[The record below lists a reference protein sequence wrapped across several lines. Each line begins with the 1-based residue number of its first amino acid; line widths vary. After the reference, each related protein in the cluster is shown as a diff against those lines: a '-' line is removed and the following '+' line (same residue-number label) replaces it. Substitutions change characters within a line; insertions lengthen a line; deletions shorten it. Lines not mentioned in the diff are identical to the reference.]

1 MSTATL
7 SELIPVTPATTRQP
21 GGTSEGDQRIAIR
34 DVSWDLYE
42 RLSEAIGENQHI
54 RLAYDGKDLEIMV
67 LGREHEDYKHLVTL
81 FLEFVMTACEIEGR
95 LAGQTTWA
103 RPEVLRGL
111 EADQCVYFDPEKLA
125 MVEKAR
131 AAECKDI
138 DHFPNP
144 DLAVEIDISRPKID
158 RADIYAKLRIAEIW
172 RYEDGNIVIEQLGPD
187 GKYANAERSKWL
199 PVRPEDIRR
208 WLLKEDSSKM
218 LIWKRRLA
226 EWAMGLVTGGNGA

>member
-1 MSTATL
+1 MHGHSFQAKPGY
-7 SELIPVTPATTRQP
+7 IMTTRRQCD
-21 GGTSEGDQRIAIR
+21 TSEGDQRIAIR
-34 DVSWDLYE
+34 DVSWDLYN

-67 LGREHEDYKHLVTL
+67 VGWEHEDYKHLVTL

-95 LAGQTTWA
+95 LAGQTTWT

-125 MVEKAR
+125 VVEKAR
-131 AAECKDI
+131 VAECKDI
-138 DHFPNP
+138 AHFPNP
-144 DLAVEIDISRPKID
+144 DLAVEIAISEPKID
-158 RADIYAKLRIAEIW
+158 RPDIYAKLSVAEIW
-172 RYEDGNIVIEQLGPD
+172 RYTDGDIVIEQLGPD
-187 GKYANAERSKWL
+187 GKYAKAERSKWL

-208 WLLKEDSSKM
+208 WLREEDSSKM

-226 EWAMGLVTGGNGA
+226 EWAMGLAAGGNGAE